1 MPNPRMFRIA
11 KISTRQIQEPFKLL
25 KLMRANITSLIEAY
39 TGGYCALCG
48 FYCALWGYGP

>member
-1 MPNPRMFRIA
+1 
-11 KISTRQIQEPFKLL
+11 
-25 KLMRANITSLIEAY
+25 MRANITSLIEAY